1 MTLLKLAGLADNLI
15 SLDDS
20 DYHVTYITMII
31 ASGDI
36 SMVAAN
42 KTAEFSRVGTLTG
55 TPEQVRTGLGRL
67 KAEQVVALT
76 MEHGSESAA
85 KAFAQTVAGLAP
97 LIGAILKRRQ
107 DETFNTIIEALVPEV
122 PPPHHRLLE
131 ARMVAD
137 ARKAVL
143 ESGDW
148 LTAAE
153 VAKVAGFSAS
163 NPSAQPNK
171 WKKEGQVF
179 AVRHRG
185 VDYFPGYALD
195 PSTDFRPV
203 KALGKV
209 LDAFRGKKD
218 DWRLAYWFASVNSF
232 LGGKRPQDLLIS
244 EPERVVAAAEDE
256 AAGILHG

>member
-1 MTLLKLAGLADNLI
+1 
-15 SLDDS
+15 
-20 DYHVTYITMII
+20 
-31 ASGDI
+31 
-36 SMVAAN
+36 MVAAN
-42 KTAEFSRVGTLTG
+42 KTGELSRVGTLTG
-55 TPEQVRTGLGRL
+55 TPEQVRSGLSRL
-67 KAEQVVALT
+67 KADQVIALT
-76 MEHGSESAA
+76 IEHGSASAA
-85 KAFAQTVAGLAP
+85 KAFAETVAGLAP
-97 LIGAILKRRQ
+97 LVSAILKRRQ
-107 DETFNTIIEALVPEV
+107 DESFNSIIEALVPDV
-122 PPPHHRLLE
+122 PPPHHKLLQ
-131 ARMVAD
+131 ARMVVD

-203 KALGKV
+203 KALAKV
-209 LDAFRGKKD
+209 LGVFRGKKD
-218 DWRLAYWFASVNSF
+218 DWGIAYWFASVNSF
-232 LGGKRPQDLLIS
+232 LGGQKPQDLLIS
-244 EPERVVAAAEDE
+244 EPERVIAAGEDE
-256 AAGILHG
+256 VAGVLHG

>member
-1 MTLLKLAGLADNLI
+1 MA
-15 SLDDS
+15 LDDS
-20 DYHVTYITMII
+20 DYHAAYITMII
-31 ASGDI
+31 VSGDV

-42 KTAEFSRVGTLTG
+42 KTIEFPRVGTLAG

-76 MEHGSESAA
+76 IEHGSESAA
-85 KAFAQTVAGLAP
+85 KALAQVVASLAP
-97 LIGAILKRRQ
+97 LVGAILKRRQ
-107 DETFNTIIEALVPEV
+107 DETFNSIIEALVPEV
-122 PPPHHRLLE
+122 PPPHHKLLE

-203 KALGKV
+203 KALAKV
-209 LDAFRGKKD
+209 LVAFRGKKD
-218 DWRLAYWFASVNSF
+218 DWSLAYWFASVNSF

-244 EPERVVAAAEDE
+244 EPERVVSAAEDE
-256 AAGILHG
+256 VAGVLHG